1 MSRSVGRWASSR
13 MGAREAMPSQ
23 RTATKRHSSLRLR
36 GRSSGPFH
44 SELKRLASGKLAKK
58 RISWPIYL
66 GGVRRGPFGE
76 DRAHALGDLAWAE
89 RLGHVFV
96 RATQQAALAV
106 DLLTLGA
113 EHDHVRAFERRVLFD
128 LLADLV
134 AVHVRHHDVQEDER
148 WLQAADTPQAF
159 FAVGRGLNGVALA
172 L

>member
-1 MSRSVGRWASSR
+1 

-44 SELKRLASGKLAKK
+44 SELNRLASGKLAKK

-66 GGVRRGPFGE
+66 VGVRRG
-76 DRAHALGDLAWAE
+76 
-89 RLGHVFV
+89 
-96 RATQQAALAV
+96 ATQQAALAV

-128 LLADLV
+128 LLADFV

-148 WLQAADTPQAF
+148 WLQAAHTPQAF

-172 L
+172 LQQIAERAQDVWLIVDDEDWPLHVALQQVLTRGL